1 MAEQRI
7 SRLFADAK
15 LRPLA
20 SQLFKTASGKTQ
32 QGNSP
37 AGAPQRQAAKRIRP
51 VALPTWPLPLWG
63 YVAPKHNIVD

>member
-20 SQLFKTASGKTQ
+20 SQLYKTACGKTQ
-32 QGNSP
+32 
-37 AGAPQRQAAKRIRP
+37 
-51 VALPTWPLPLWG
+51 
-63 YVAPKHNIVD
+63 